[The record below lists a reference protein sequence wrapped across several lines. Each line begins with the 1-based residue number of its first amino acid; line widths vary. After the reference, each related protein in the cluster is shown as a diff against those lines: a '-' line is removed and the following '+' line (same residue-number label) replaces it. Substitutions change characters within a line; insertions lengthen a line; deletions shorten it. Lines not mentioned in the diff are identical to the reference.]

1 MKKRFLRL
9 LIVMMISL
17 TALFALG
24 ITASAMQV
32 FVKIPEG
39 QHITLE
45 VEPTDKIEDVKA
57 KIQDKKGITPDLQR
71 LIFGDTLLE
80 DGNTLQ
86 DYSIQKDS
94 TLHLQTEQTTGDFT
108 VTDGTP
114 DVDYIYVNNTLI
126 VKTSTPIAISG
137 ITTTNRIEVA
147 DGVSANITLAG
158 VNIDVSALDDTAA
171 FKIADNSTGNV
182 TITLADGTTN
192 TLKSGLY
199 CAGLQ
204 KKGEGNNIGKLTIQG
219 GELGTGILNATGG
232 MCGAGIGGES
242 DYSSSN
248 ITISGGTVTATGGDM
263 SAGIGGGYFGAG
275 SFITINGGT
284 VIAIGGTDGAGIGGG
299 WYSTGENITINGG
312 TITATGN
319 SGGKGIG
326 GGDSGVSGTIT
337 ISGGSVNASSIG
349 FVPTNGTD
357 PVYLLKIPNPYGA
370 PITIDGTEYPL
381 ADHTAADPADTNLY
395 VYLTD
400 EAHTVKVGESP
411 INCVFDSTSKSFVAL
426 GWGFTVTGTDLVYGE
441 DYTYPADTGVLTIL
455 STKAVTIRN
464 ADGVAKTTDRIMV
477 ADGVSA
483 NITLAGV
490 NIDVSAQEM
499 TAAFEI
505 AYLSSGNVT
514 ITLAD
519 GTANTLK
526 SGEGCAGVHKQS
538 LGDGMGTLTIQG
550 GELGTGIL
558 NATGGELGAG
568 IGAGS
573 GSSVNIVI
581 KGGTITATGGSNGAG
596 IGGANGAGLNITI
609 SGGKVIATGGERGA
623 GIGGGL
629 VGTASGIAI
638 SGGTVIA
645 TGGNGGAGIG
655 GGYEGVGSDIVI
667 SGGSVKAV
675 AGADANAI
683 GGGYSMNAVTPTD
696 GNSNNV
702 YLLKIANP
710 NGETVIIDGAEYTP
724 INHTAAD
731 PADTNLYVYLPKKTA
746 ADPSIV
752 SVGKETTKYCYD
764 TINEK
769 WLRLVEAPEADTT
782 EYTYTGAGQ
791 TYGFVSTDDYIVTGG
806 TQTNAGTHTVT
817 VTPSEGCIWSDGTTA
832 AKEYTF
838 AINQIPVT
846 ITAKSYTI
854 EAGEALP
861 VFEYDAAFIISGEML
876 PVDVTFS

>member
-57 KIQDKKGITPDLQR
+57 KIQDKKGITTDLQR

-94 TLHLQTEQTTGDFT
+94 TLHLQTEQTTGNFT

-312 TITATGN
+312 I
-319 SGGKGIG
+319 
-326 GGDSGVSGTIT
+326 
-337 ISGGSVNASSIG
+337 
-349 FVPTNGTD
+349 
-357 PVYLLKIPNPYGA
+357 
-370 PITIDGTEYPL
+370 
-381 ADHTAADPADTNLY
+381 
-395 VYLTD
+395 
-400 EAHTVKVGESP
+400 
-411 INCVFDSTSKSFVAL
+411 
-426 GWGFTVTGTDLVYGE
+426 
-441 DYTYPADTGVLTIL
+441 
-455 STKAVTIRN
+455 
-464 ADGVAKTTDRIMV
+464 
-477 ADGVSA
+477 VSA
-483 NITLAGV
+483 ETSGSS
-490 NIDVSAQEM
+490 SA
-499 TAAFEI
+499 
-505 AYLSSGNVT
+505 
-514 ITLAD
+514 
-519 GTANTLK
+519 
-526 SGEGCAGVHKQS
+526 
-538 LGDGMGTLTIQG
+538 
-550 GELGTGIL
+550 
-558 NATGGELGAG
+558 
-568 IGAGS
+568 IGAGYVMY
-573 GSSVNIVI
+573 SS
-581 KGGTITATGGSNGAG
+581 TGGSILA
-596 IGGANGAGLNITI
+596 
-609 SGGKVIATGGERGA
+609 K
-623 GIGGGL
+623 
-629 VGTASGIAI
+629 
-638 SGGTVIA
+638 
-645 TGGNGGAGIG
+645 
-655 GGYEGVGSDIVI
+655 
-667 SGGSVKAV
+667 
-675 AGADANAI
+675 
-683 GGGYSMNAVTPTD
+683 TD
-696 GNSNNV
+696 
-702 YLLKIANP
+702 KI
-710 NGETVIIDGAEYTP
+710 
-724 INHTAAD
+724 
-731 PADTNLYVYLPKKTA
+731 
-746 ADPSIV
+746 
-752 SVGKETTKYCYD
+752 
-764 TINEK
+764 
-769 WLRLVEAPEADTT
+769 
-782 EYTYTGAGQ
+782 
-791 TYGFVSTDDYIVTGG
+791 
-806 TQTNAGTHTVT
+806 
-817 VTPSEGCIWSDGTTA
+817 
-832 AKEYTF
+832 
-838 AINQIPVT
+838 
-846 ITAKSYTI
+846 
-854 EAGEALP
+854 
-861 VFEYDAAFIISGEML
+861 
-876 PVDVTFS
+876 